1 MALFGNIKINKM
13 IKLTDLLSE
22 QPSIEI
28 KNINFYQQV
37 LDKSNGIS
45 ISSRKYFQ
53 DIIDTIKKQNNLSSP
68 RQFSILQRMKN
79 GDFKYH
85 PKN

>member
-1 MALFGNIKINKM
+1 M
-13 IKLTDLLSE
+13 IKLTDLLNE
-22 QPSIEI
+22 QPNIEI

-37 LDKSNGIS
+37 LDKSNGVS

-53 DIIDTIKKQNNLSSP
+53 DIIDSIKNQGNLATL
-68 RQFSILQRMKN
+68 RQFNILQRIKS